1 MKFNNLFLVLV
12 LIFVISLGAVSAAE
26 DSDIETGVL
35 ATADGMSLDTA
46 VEGDL
51 AESGVVDESLDSSV
65 DADSVDDDLG
75 ESEIIDENEELSM
88 DVSMDD
94 DLYDIFNEEGA
105 DNEYTIYVGPN
116 TEEGDGTLENPFNDL
131 LTAFESTY
139 DIEEENAIVT
149 INIFGGTYS
158 LDSDSIYTNEYIN
171 YIIQAMP
178 NEKVTIEG
186 SETLSLTSDFKTSDV
201 WTKIYGINFNCP
213 IDFGQHMGNVE
224 LYDCVINTTQ
234 NFYFAQLLSKTA
246 TNPSRNFVNCTFI
259 GQSSILSSANPIKEF
274 RSHINISNCKFINI
288 NSIELMGA
296 YVFIENC
303 LFNNVNSIS
312 G

>member
-1 MKFNNLFLVLV
+1 MITLSMNKINPQNEIKSMQDIINLYNNLIVSNS
-12 LIFVISLGAVSAAE
+12 IS
-26 DSDIETGVL
+26 D
-35 ATADGMSLDTA
+35 
-46 VEGDL
+46 
-51 AESGVVDESLDSSV
+51 
-65 DADSVDDDLG
+65 
-75 ESEIIDENEELSM
+75 
-88 DVSMDD
+88 
-94 DLYDIFNEEGA
+94 DIFNEDEI
-105 DNEYTIYVGPN
+105 NEYTIYVGPN

-303 LFNNVNSIS
+303 LLYLKIFHLKFFFL
-312 G
+312 